1 MKRGVLTLFVVT
13 SLGFVVGCPL
23 VPAPGPEAVLE
34 GTWSITPADPGD
46 FEGFTYEARFN
57 SSGDLVEI
65 NGTRPDGATASLAI
79 NNATTTVD
87 GSAVSISIPR
97 LTGTRVFEG
106 TLSDDQ
112 NTITGS
118 ITDEI
123 DLGDLE
129 VTLPGGD
136 LTLERVVEGSDPC
149 DGVTCDPGESC
160 VDGMCVADDPC
171 DDVTCDPG
179 ESCVDGMCVADDPCD
194 GVTCDPGESC
204 VDGICV
210 P

>member
-1 MKRGVLTLFVVT
+1 MKREVLSLCVVA
-13 SLGFVVGCPL
+13 SLGLGVGCPL

-34 GTWSITPADPGD
+34 GTWSITPADPGE

-57 SSGDLVEI
+57 SNGDLVEI
-65 NGTRPDGATASLAI
+65 NGTRPDGATASLGI

-97 LTGTRVFEG
+97 LTGTRVFDG

-129 VTLPGGD
+129 VSLPGGE
-136 LTLERVVEGSDPC
+136 LTLERIVQ
-149 DGVTCDPGESC
+149 
-160 VDGMCVADDPC
+160 
-171 DDVTCDPG
+171 
-179 ESCVDGMCVADDPCD
+179 
-194 GVTCDPGESC
+194 
-204 VDGICV
+204 
-210 P
+210 